1 MGLYGNDVYLWII
14 ENNGMKNTYP
24 PYIIVVGEYLRR
36 IKKMI
41 RFLFLGSFPNSV
53 SCGSWIQLFE
63 LFNNLHLKII
73 MNLLPGFLC
82 EP

>member
-41 RFLFLGSFPNSV
+41 RFLFLGSFPIQYLAAHGFSYS
-53 SCGSWIQLFE
+53 SCSTTYILR
-63 LFNNLHLKII
+63 
-73 MNLLPGFLC
+73 LL
-82 EP
+82 